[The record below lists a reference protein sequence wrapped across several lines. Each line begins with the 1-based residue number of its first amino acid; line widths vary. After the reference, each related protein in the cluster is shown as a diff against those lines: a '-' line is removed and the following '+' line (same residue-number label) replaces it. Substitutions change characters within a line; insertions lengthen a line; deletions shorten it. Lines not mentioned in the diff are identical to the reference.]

1 MCALLKNIKTVF
13 LECGSGT
20 GELSAVLAHSLL
32 QRNQREGQASRLVF
46 KQNENINYLLRRL
59 RDPNKFVQ
67 NPSSFR
73 YAFGLIEREAGFK
86 NKFDHS
92 VRNAQLCLRC
102 TCDLR
107 DFKPE

>member
-1 MCALLKNIKTVF
+1 MKTVF

-20 GELSAVLAHSLL
+20 GELSAILAHALL
-32 QRNQREGQASRLVF
+32 QENSNEQLASHTIF
-46 KQNENINYLLRRL
+46 KKNENINYLLRRL

-67 NPSSFR
+67 NPTNVQ

-92 VRNAQLCLRC
+92 VRNA
-102 TCDLR
+102 
-107 DFKPE
+107 